1 MIRRPPRST
10 LFPYTTLFRS
20 FWAAVVPSTVPKDL
34 YVIGRLAAGRAAAD
48 AQDELTAFFRR
59 PGGSRWGRDLRGVVH
74 TLPRLIFG
82 DTRPA
87 LIVFAAAA
95 GLLLLITCINV
106 ANLLLVRGLA
116 RV

>member
-34 YVIGRLAAGRAAAD
+34 YVIGRLAAGRAASD

-59 PGGSRWGRDLRGVVH
+59 PGGDRKS
-74 TLPRLIFG
+74 TRLNSSHGYISH
-82 DTRPA
+82 A
-87 LIVFAAAA
+87 VFC
-95 GLLLLITCINV
+95 LKKTNTHRSHVQFIMPQYTHL
-106 ANLLLVRGLA
+106 
-116 RV
+116 